1 MKFRIK
7 EFREEKH
14 VTQQEL
20 SLKSGVSRNLI
31 ARLETGELKSTST
44 DTLFKLANALNV
56 KVEFLFTETV

>member
-7 EFREEKH
+7 EVREEKH
-14 VTQQEL
+14 LTQQEL

-31 ARLETGELKSTST
+31 ARLETGQLKSTST
-44 DTLFKLANALNV
+44 DTLFKLANALDV